1 VGRTDVT
8 ITIQW
13 ILFPTCYERIR
24 NVIVVKKS
32 DNSTKEFKVDKDL
45 TEYTI
50 PNLESS
56 VAYVIEM
63 YSDYGNKSVVEC
75 HEITYIGCLKQGK
88 VLIVILIRTDLQR
101 INKVKR

>member
-1 VGRTDVT
+1 MGRTDVT

-56 VAYVIEM
+56 VAYVIKM
-63 YSDYGNKSVVEC
+63 YSDYGNKSVFVHSESLSG
-75 HEITYIGCLKQGK
+75 ISASTMAPSNYNNNNNTLFQK
-88 VLIVILIRTDLQR
+88 
-101 INKVKR
+101 